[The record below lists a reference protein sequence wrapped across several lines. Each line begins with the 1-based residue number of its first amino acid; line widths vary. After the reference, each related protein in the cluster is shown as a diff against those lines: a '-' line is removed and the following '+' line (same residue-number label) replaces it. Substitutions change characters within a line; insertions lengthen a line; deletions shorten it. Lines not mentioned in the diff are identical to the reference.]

1 MKRKAIIVDVDGT
14 ICENVTGRPWY
25 GKGAAEGMLKDEPYT
40 DIINLIDSYA
50 YDYNL
55 QVIILTGRHKGE
67 ELEATK
73 KWLNK
78 NSFYYDE
85 IFARDLNDYSKTS
98 TYKEKVYE
106 EKIKPYYDVVMMFE
120 DNNSCVQMF
129 RNKGLIV
136 LQPQNSDY

>member
-1 MKRKAIIVDVDGT
+1 MKKAIIVDMDGT

-25 GKGAAEGMLKDEPYT
+25 GKGAAEGMLKDKPYT

-55 QVIILTGRHKGE
+55 QVIILTGRHEGE

-85 IFARDLNDYSKTS
+85 IFARDLNDYSKTAV
-98 TYKEKVYE
+98 YKEKVYE
-106 EKIKPYYDVVMMFE
+106 ENIKPNYDVVMVFE
-120 DNNSCVQMF
+120 DSNSCVKMF
-129 RNKGLIV
+129 RDKGLIV
-136 LQPQNSDY
+136 MQPQNSDY